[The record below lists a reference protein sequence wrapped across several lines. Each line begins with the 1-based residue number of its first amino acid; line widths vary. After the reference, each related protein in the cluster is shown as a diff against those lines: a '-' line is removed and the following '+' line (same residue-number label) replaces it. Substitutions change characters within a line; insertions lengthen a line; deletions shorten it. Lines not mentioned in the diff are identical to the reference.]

1 MFDVVFARLM
11 GFHGKA
17 ARLISRASGERVVPA
32 SLSVAPTGSAVAGAI
47 QGAEEKKTF
56 ILLMAMQG

>member
-17 ARLISRASGERVVPA
+17 ARLISRPRVRGSSQPA
-32 SLSVAPTGSAVAGAI
+32 CLYPARYAVAGAI
-47 QGAEEKKTF
+47 QGAKKKKAF